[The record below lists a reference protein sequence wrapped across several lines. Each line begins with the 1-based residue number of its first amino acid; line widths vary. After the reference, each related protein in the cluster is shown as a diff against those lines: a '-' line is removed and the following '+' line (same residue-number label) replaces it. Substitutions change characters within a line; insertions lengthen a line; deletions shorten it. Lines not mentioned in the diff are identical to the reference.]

1 MRTVNCPLSAPWP
14 LTIIK
19 EPDKL
24 HKSEYVLF
32 LGKST
37 LVTISSV
44 GGFELL
50 KDDYFPVWLSSDI
63 KDSSVISAPIYSFTL
78 VPIIYSQ
85 P

>member
-1 MRTVNCPLSAPWP
+1 MRTVMSSLCPLTSHYY
-14 LTIIK
+14 K
-19 EPDKL
+19 ESDKL

-44 GGFELL
+44 GGFEVL

-63 KDSSVISAPIYSFTL
+63 KGSCVISALIYSFSL
-78 VPIIYSQ
+78 VPIICSQ